1 MADDTV
7 STAQLSSAALREW
20 HQHVEAMMRGVA
32 HSLNNRAAALSAV
45 LELSRE
51 PADDDMATDNILG
64 AELERVRELAEL
76 VRLVGPPRA
85 GAEAFAPDEAVQQAI
100 AVLRLH
106 ADHNDHVTLVQARG
120 APPVRV
126 ERWMFVRAVIV
137 LAAGARA
144 PASRAVAIQLT
155 GNGDWLEVRL
165 DDDAA
170 PPVASVYVTELVAA
184 MAGEMLGTGGFR
196 IPTLASVR
204 LREGR

>member
-1 MADDTV
+1 MADDSVTP
-7 STAQLSSAALREW
+7 APLSSAALREW

-51 PADDDMATDNILG
+51 SGDDEVATHNILG
-64 AELERVRELAEL
+64 TELGRVRELAEL
-76 VRLVGPPRA
+76 IRLLGPPRA

-106 ADHNDHVTLVQARG
+106 PDHDDRVTMVQAHG

-144 PASRAVAIQLT
+144 PSRAVAMQLT
-155 GNGDWLEVRL
+155 GNGDSLEVRL

-170 PPVASVYVTELVAA
+170 PAVASVYVTELVAA
-184 MAGEMLGTGGFR
+184 MGGEMLGTGGFR